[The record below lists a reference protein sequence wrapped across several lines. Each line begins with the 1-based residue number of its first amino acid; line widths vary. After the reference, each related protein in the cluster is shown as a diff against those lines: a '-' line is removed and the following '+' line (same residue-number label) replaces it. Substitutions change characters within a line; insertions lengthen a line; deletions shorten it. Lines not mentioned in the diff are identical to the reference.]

1 MMCVCV
7 CVCVFASCE
16 GNAARNKQTNKQTH
30 THIVNASF
38 ENVAK
43 FEYFGTINK
52 EEIKFPEFLLLLRRT
67 FCLPVCSIKAKRSQ
81 HTEL

>member
-1 MMCVCV
+1 VKGMQH
-7 CVCVFASCE
+7 E
-16 GNAARNKQTNKQTH
+16 IDTH
-30 THIVNASF
+30 THTANASF

-52 EEIKFPEFLLLLRRT
+52 EEIKFTEFLLLFRRI
-67 FCLPVCSIKAKRSQ
+67 FCLPVCSIKAKRLQ

>member
-16 GNAARNKQTNKQTH
+16 GNAARNKQTNTH

>member
-1 MMCVCV
+1 MMCVCSRLV
-7 CVCVFASCE
+7 KGMQHE
-16 GNAARNKQTNKQTH
+16 IN

-43 FEYFGTINK
+43 FEYFGTMNK
-52 EEIKFPEFLLLLRRT
+52 EEIKFPEFLLLFRRT
-67 FCLPVCSIKAKRSQ
+67 FCLPICSIKAKRSQ